1 MANYLFV
8 TTTEMAAPIE
18 SVWPEV
24 SRPERWATWWPGL
37 VAVTELQPGDEE
49 SRGSLQELT
58 FKSKLPYTLS
68 FQARI
73 ARLDP
78 MQRMDIEAVG
88 ELEGLAVYELEDL
101 GGRTRMQLTWS
112 VKTTKM
118 WMNALAPV
126 ARPFFEWNHDVLMK
140 AGMRGLAQKLGVQVI
155 SFEAGH
161 PLRGTLKVGLN
172 VMAVWWLRKRFIAR
186 RNR

>member
-1 MANYLFV
+1 MAHYLFL
-8 TTTEMAAPIE
+8 TTTELAAPIE
-18 SVWPEV
+18 AVWPEV
-24 SRPERWATWWPGL
+24 SRPERWVTWWPGL
-37 VAVTELQPGDEE
+37 VAVTELEPGDQE
-49 SRGSLQELT
+49 SRGSLQELV
-58 FKSKLPYTLS
+58 FKSKLPYKLS

-78 MQRMDIEAVG
+78 MHRMDVEAVG
-88 ELEGLAVYELEDL
+88 ELTGLAIYELEDL

-118 WMNALAPV
+118 WMNVLAPV

-140 AGMRGLAQKLGVQVI
+140 AGMRGLARKLGAQVI

-161 PLRGTLKVGLN
+161 PLRGTLKVGLQL
-172 VMAVWWLRKRFIAR
+172 VGMWWVWKRFIAQR
-186 RNR
+186 GR